1 MNTEVEPRT
10 LVLIV
15 ERSSKQK
22 LTCPTVLFIICY
34 GPMYEVIETSVA
46 DVINI
51 LYRFLISFSLMTPF
65 KFTSS

>member
-1 MNTEVEPRT
+1 
-10 LVLIV
+10 
-15 ERSSKQK
+15 
-22 LTCPTVLFIICY
+22 
-34 GPMYEVIETSVA
+34 MYEVIETSVA